1 MPQALRV
8 EKKSVEM
15 RENERAGDM
24 ERWKEIK
31 TKKETKKRNVCH
43 FQWKQREGSVT
54 LYAGMQKAESRMH
67 NHRTALPDY
76 LIQENSPS
84 DHSISYEEAMK
95 R

>member
-15 RENERAGDM
+15 RENEGAGDM

-31 TKKETKKRNVCH
+31 TKKETKKRCLP
-43 FQWKQREGSVT
+43 FSR
-54 LYAGMQKAESRMH
+54 MQKAESRMH

-76 LIQENSPS
+76 FIQDNSAF
-84 DHSISYEEAMK
+84 DHSIRYMK
-95 R
+95 RP

>member
-43 FQWKQREGSVT
+43 FQVSAQDVSLNLSLT
-54 LYAGMQKAESRMH
+54 NLS
-67 NHRTALPDY
+67 
-76 LIQENSPS
+76 
-84 DHSISYEEAMK
+84 
-95 R
+95 